1 MVIQCVLAEM
11 LFQGRREKE
20 IRKIHSLDFFFTCN
34 SVKLQFSL
42 CLIYYLSHCKHTYVG
57 IPSISYSF
65 LPINSSVLYQST
77 MQCRSLIRF
86 LSVDIVIGFKGSSI
100 SNVKTIRY
108 FPGQDPYPTW
118 LCQMYI
124 YHAGLAIQD

>member
-34 SVKLQFSL
+34 SIKLQFSL
-42 CLIYYLSHCKHTYVG
+42 CLIYYLSHCKHTYLS
-57 IPSISYSF
+57 IPSF

-77 MQCRSLIRF
+77 MRCRSLIRF

-108 FPGQDPYPTW
+108 FPGQDPYRTR

-124 YHAGLAIQD
+124 YHAELAI